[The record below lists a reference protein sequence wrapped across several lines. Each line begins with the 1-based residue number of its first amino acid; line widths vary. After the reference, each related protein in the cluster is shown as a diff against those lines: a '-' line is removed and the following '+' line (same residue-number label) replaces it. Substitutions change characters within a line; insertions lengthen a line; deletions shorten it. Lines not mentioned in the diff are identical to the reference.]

1 MSIICECVTD
11 VRNRL
16 VLRWCLVLVSG
27 VWCLVSCQLKLNY
40 GLKRK
45 WRTRTFK
52 RLGLRGFGCKYCT
65 GPVSLYVMLGR
76 GGVKFVCNFVCNT
89 SHLIR
94 TEAVCP
100 PNAATRRVVS
110 RKETHYHLLI

>member
-52 RLGLRGFGCKYCT
+52 RLGLRGFGCNIARALCPYMSC
-65 GPVSLYVMLGR
+65 LG
-76 GGVKFVCNFVCNT
+76 GEV
-89 SHLIR
+89 
-94 TEAVCP
+94 
-100 PNAATRRVVS
+100 
-110 RKETHYHLLI
+110 